1 MPNSPG
7 FALPRLLTHVW
18 LCSRHAVGVPQ
29 FTTRIYHPNINE
41 SGGIC
46 LDILKDQWW
55 ACALCLRC
63 ASIVLMLLCARADM
77 RQCNSVLR
85 MPIR

>member
-1 MPNSPG
+1 MYGSVHAMPWAS
-7 FALPRLLTHVW
+7 T
-18 LCSRHAVGVPQ
+18 Q

-55 ACALCLRC
+55 VGALCLRKLC
-63 ASIVLMLLCARADM
+63 ASIRADALLM
-77 RQCNSVLR
+77 IVL
-85 MPIR
+85 ICDGETLHCS